1 MLGGKPKSFNLLSN
15 RVWMSCNDRHFI
27 YSAHLS
33 EAELPVSP
41 SRAADMCRNCVAQTV
56 QNTHLPQRE
65 TRVADR
71 LVADDVR
78 ELWAYSSHAI
88 WELQVEGHCASEG
101 GLQLLVYPLHLV
113 IMFAGKTQKKD

>member
-41 SRAADMCRNCVAQTV
+41 SRAADMCRNCVAQTI
-56 QNTHLPQRE
+56 QNTLLPQRE

-88 WELQVEGHCASEG
+88 WDLQVEGFMDTVHQREASSFWFI
-101 GLQLLVYPLHLV
+101 LS
-113 IMFAGKTQKKD
+113 TWS